1 MSTYRPYESE
11 GYNRRRRRESN
22 PDRWIERSIQL
33 GLCLSSVAD
42 YHYGASANSHYVS
55 SLRKRGLVHGYKVT
69 HQSRGLRARETAKSN
84 PLL

>member
-1 MSTYRPYESE
+1 MSR
-11 GYNRRRRRESN
+11 GCKVGGLRQESN
-22 PDRWIERSIQL
+22 PDRWVEPAL
-33 GLCLSSVAD
+33 LLCLSSVAD